1 LRFFFNGMLK
11 VLSFLWVL
19 ALQDYSKVKYK
30 KTGHSNAYFPQACF
44 VGYLFIC
51 LWNVINAVL

>member
-1 LRFFFNGMLK
+1 MLK